1 MAHVCAQFEGQT
13 AGVALAPV
21 AVAPVAVAAVAVAA
35 IVGLTTCTFVTLA
48 LQQS

>member
-21 AVAPVAVAAVAVAA
+21 AVAPVAVAAV
-35 IVGLTTCTFVTLA
+35 VGLTTCTFVTLA

>member
-1 MAHVCAQFEGQT
+1 MAHVCTQFEGQT

-21 AVAPVAVAAVAVAA
+21 AVTAV
-35 IVGLTTCTFVTLA
+35 VGLTTCTFVTLA